1 MQKEEFVSALTV
13 LTRDYNAL
21 ISDIDE
27 AVDNAYGLCYGKI
40 DLKRVQVLY
49 DMLYNVK
56 EKITYEFE
64 DDVQALYDSAVMES
78 E

>member
-1 MQKEEFVSALTV
+1 MKKEEFVSTLTV

-27 AVDNAYGLCYGKI
+27 AVDNAHCLCRGKI
-40 DLKRVQVLY
+40 DLKRVQALY
-49 DMLYNVK
+49 EMLYNVK

-64 DDVQALYDSAVMES
+64 DDVQELYDSAVEES